1 MQEDI
6 VEQNKEIIS
15 VGELNRSAKYLLED
29 NFSNV
34 SVIGEISNISRPSS
48 GHVYFTLKDED
59 GAIGCAMWRSQATK
73 LNFKPENGDKCI
85 LKGQVSLY
93 AATGRYQLMV
103 KSIEQAGAGNLM
115 QQFEDLKKK
124 LDSEGLFDLA
134 KKISIPQSPKHIA
147 IVTSPSTAAFQD
159 ILSTIKRRSP
169 SAQVTLSPAVVQG
182 DTAANTII
190 KALNR
195 ILIFN
200 ENNQDNPIDVV
211 VLSRGGGSIEDLWC
225 FNDEGLAREIA
236 SFPIPTISGVGHE
249 IDFTICDF
257 VSDMRA
263 PTPTA
268 SAEIVTEF
276 SFKLTDKFKEFND
289 DLIKTMRLLIRN
301 QNQKV
306 VSLKSNLRS
315 PILILREQ
323 NQKIDNFEFKLKQ
336 NMKFNFSKNM
346 QKLNNIFSKLKESN
360 PRVEIHELQVKIDTT
375 KNLLLRAIKSNLSR
389 QLAAMKEFEK
399 NLEILN
405 PLSILERGYS
415 IIQNKSG
422 KSIKSN
428 DDVNIGES
436 LTARLNKGFIDIEV
450 KKKRNAT

>member
-1 MQEDI
+1 MNDI
-6 VEQNKEIIS
+6 LNQNNQIIS
-15 VGELNRSAKYLLED
+15 VGELNRSAKYLLEKSY
-29 NFSNV
+29 SNIKV
-34 SVIGEISNISRPSS
+34 EGEISNLSIPSS
-48 GHVYFTLKDED
+48 GHMYFTLKDSD
-59 GAIGCAMWRSQATK
+59 AAIRCAMFKNANMR
-73 LNFKPENGDKCI
+73 LNFSPKNGDKCI
-85 LKGQVSLY
+85 VTGNVSLY
-93 AATGRYQLMV
+93 APRGDFQLIASSMEP
-103 KSIEQAGAGNLM
+103 SGTGNLM
-115 QQFEDLKKK
+115 LKFEQLKNK
-124 LDSEGLFDLA
+124 LAEEGLFDET
-134 KKISIPQSPKHIA
+134 KKLEIPSIPKHVA
-147 IVTSPSTAAFQD
+147 IITSGSTAAWQD
-159 ILSTIKRRSP
+159 VLTSIKRRAP
-169 SAQVTLSPAVVQG
+169 SMKISLSEAIVQG
-182 DTAANTII
+182 DAASTTII
-190 KALNR
+190 DALDRIHKYNDVSKKSLVDL
-195 ILIFN
+195 ILI
-200 ENNQDNPIDVV
+200 V
-211 VLSRGGGSIEDLWC
+211 RGGGSIEDLWC

-389 QLAAMKEFEK
+389 QLAAMNEFEK